1 MGTMILGLVLFFGTH
16 SISIVA
22 RGWRDRMAAR
32 LGEWGWKGLYG
43 IVSLVGFVLIV
54 QGYAEARLTSAVLY
68 TPPMWLRHVAFLLL
82 VPVFPLLLAAYLP
95 GRVKTVMKHPM
106 LNAVKFWATAHLL
119 VKGTLASTLLY
130 GSFLVWASVDRI
142 SVKRRPR
149 PGPLTLPASSLN
161 DIIAIVGG
169 LAIYLAF
176 LFFAHRLLIGVSP
189 LPGH

>member
-1 MGTMILGLVLFFGTH
+1 MTWMILGLVLFFGTH

-32 LGEWGWKGLYG
+32 CGEWGWKGIYSVFA
-43 IVSLVGFVLIV
+43 IAGFVLIV
-54 QGYAEARLTSAVLY
+54 YGYGQAKLAPIVLY
-68 TPPMWLRHVAFLLL
+68 TPPTWLRHVAFLLL

-95 GRVKTVMKHPM
+95 GRLKTLAKHPM

-130 GSFLVWASVDRI
+130 GAFLVWASVDRV
-142 SVKRRPR
+142 SVKYRPR
-149 PGPLTLPASSLN
+149 PGPPTLPASSVN
-161 DIIAIVGG
+161 DVIAIVGG
-169 LAIYLAF
+169 LAIYVAF
-176 LFFAHRLLIGVSP
+176 LLFAHRLLIGVSP